1 MRAKLNGTEIFFDVD
16 GTGLQSVEGKLVDK
30 PVIFALHG
38 GLGFDHGY
46 LRQGLGPLRE
56 HAQIVYVDLRGQ
68 GRSGRPDLS
77 TCSLEQMADDVAAL
91 CELLGI
97 ERAFMFGH
105 SAGGFVAM
113 HAALRHPERVAGLIL
128 CGSSPTVRPLPDDDG
143 EPAPSLASRASAD
156 ELTHA
161 ARVFGGDVTAESVS
175 AFFDVVGPYYLAPA
189 HMHLFKPVLEASTI
203 TIEMMQHFMHAI
215 APGYDLLP
223 SLAQITAPTLA
234 MVGRYD
240 WVCPPRASRAIAR
253 GIPGAQ
259 LVEFSESG
267 HMVFVEQPAKFIDTV
282 TAFVAAHPAH
292 DGKAIRG

>member
-1 MRAKLNGTEIFFDVD
+1 
-16 GTGLQSVEGKLVDK
+16 
-30 PVIFALHG
+30 
-38 GLGFDHGY
+38 
-46 LRQGLGPLRE
+46 
-56 HAQIVYVDLRGQ
+56 
-68 GRSGRPDLS
+68 
-77 TCSLEQMADDVAAL
+77 
-91 CELLGI
+91 
-97 ERAFMFGH
+97 MFGH